1 MKRSEAREK
10 IFRIIFQMEFYDDF
24 DKQYERFLKEEELKG
39 VQGEYASQTIKS
51 IVEMK
56 DTIDDIISKH
66 LKTGWK
72 IERLPKTVIALL
84 RLGVYE
90 LKFNESVPDVTAID
104 EAVTLAYEYCDEKD
118 SIFVNGVLN
127 NIYTDGK
134 Q

>member
-24 DKQYERFLKEEELKG
+24 DKIYERLYHEEELKG
-39 VQGEYASQTIKS
+39 VQGEYALATIKE
-51 IVEMK
+51 IIEK
-56 DTIDDIISKH
+56 KDIIDSIISEY
-66 LKTGWK
+66 LKGWK
-72 IERLPKTVIALL
+72 FERLPKTVIALL

-90 LKFNESVPDVTAID
+90 LKFNESVPDITAID

-118 SIFVNGVLN
+118 SVFINGVLN

-134 Q
+134 K